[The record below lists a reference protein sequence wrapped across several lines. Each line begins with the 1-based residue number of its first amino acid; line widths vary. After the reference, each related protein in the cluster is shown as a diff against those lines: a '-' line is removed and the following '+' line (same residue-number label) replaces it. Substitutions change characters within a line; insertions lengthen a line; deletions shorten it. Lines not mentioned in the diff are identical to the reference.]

1 MKQFPHSF
9 IFLFLL
15 SLVLSQPVKAQF
27 VVKRVVSPETV
38 NTAQE
43 GFYYSLPKTV
53 LKIDLVIE
61 KVRQIEGPLSAYCE
75 DYLGTTNKINSNSTK
90 IRLLNADV
98 TAVVEPDK
106 DQLYYVQFPAE
117 RSKDEQLIAFQLS
130 PLGTLLAFDDA
141 VTNNK
146 ISDENVDQTII
157 FKEGDDDFHY
167 YADYNRQRKIDT
179 VVRKI
184 TIDTVSIE
192 RFVFKTSW
200 IDKSDKDKANEAA
213 LQIST
218 IRKARFDLLTGYQE
232 VNYGESMKYMD
243 QQLLKMENQYL
254 ELFLGKEVKSI
265 VSQTVYY
272 TPEKGNSGGVILNLE
287 GGKSVEITITPVGT
301 ASLLPEKPLEKID
314 QVYYRYPEIA
324 TVEIKF
330 EGEALY
336 RGSHTLNQLGAIVTA
351 PLGKAKTQFDP
362 ETGTMTRIIRQ

>member
-1 MKQFPHSF
+1 MKQFLQRF
-9 IFLFLL
+9 IFLTLL
-15 SLVLSQPVKAQF
+15 GLMLSQPVKAQF

-53 LKIDLVIE
+53 LKVDLVIE
-61 KVRQIEGPLSAYCE
+61 KVRQIEGPLSEYCE
-75 DYLGTTNKINSNSTK
+75 DYLGTTNKIRSNSTEF
-90 IRLLNADV
+90 RLLNADI
-98 TAVVEPDK
+98 TPVVEPDK

-117 RSKDEQLIAFQLS
+117 RSKDEQLITFQLS
-130 PLGTLLAFDDA
+130 PLGTLIAFDDA
-141 VTNNK
+141 ETGK
-146 ISDENVDQTII
+146 KIISDNVDQTII
-157 FKEGDDDFHY
+157 FKEGEDNFHY
-167 YADYNRQRKIDT
+167 YADYHRQRKIDT
-179 VVRKI
+179 IVRKI

-213 LQIST
+213 LQISN

-243 QQLLKMENQYL
+243 QELQKMEKQYL

-265 VSQTVYY
+265 VNQTVYY
-272 TPEKGNSGGVILNLE
+272 TPEKGSTGGIILNLE
-287 GGKSVEITITPVGT
+287 GGENVEIAIDPAGT
-301 ASLLPEKPLEKID
+301 TSLLPEKPLEKID

-324 TVEIKF
+324 TVEILF
-330 EGEALY
+330 DGNVLY
-336 RGSHTLNQLGAIVTA
+336 RESFALNQLGTVVTA

-362 ETGTMTRIIRQ
+362 KTGTMTRIIRQ